1 MRYKEGDVLTIQMFT
16 SNLKNILHWH
26 NSIVLVFLSMCKVL
40 VSMHLWVHPLYTGIW
55 QFWQYDNF
63 QIAGRIG
70 LLWWLR
76 KIKTC
81 MMLNQNHRMDML
93 NHQFHFHSNYL
104 LRRTISYADA
114 LLLKFL
120 IRNCSS
126 GTGSLTD
133 NFFILIDHR

>member
-1 MRYKEGDVLTIQMFT
+1 MRYKAGDVFTIQMFT
-16 SNLKNILHWH
+16 SNLKNILQWH
-26 NSIVLVFLSMCKVL
+26 NSIVLAFLSMCKVL

-81 MMLNQNHRMDML
+81 MMLNQNHRINML
-93 NHQFHFHSNYL
+93 NHQFHFPPNYL
-104 LRRTISYADA
+104 LRWTISYARA
-114 LLLKFL
+114 LSLRFL
-120 IRNCSS
+120 MRNRSS
-126 GTGSLTD
+126 GTGSWTGNL
-133 NFFILIDHR
+133 FI

>member
-16 SNLKNILHWH
+16 SNLKIILHWH

-40 VSMHLWVHPLYTGIW
+40 VSMHLWVHPLYTRIW

-63 QIAGRIG
+63 QIACRIG

-81 MMLNQNHRMDML
+81 MMLNQNHRMNMF
-93 NHQFHFHSNYL
+93 NHQFHFPPNYF
-104 LRRTISYADA
+104 LRWTISYAGA
-114 LLLKFL
+114 LSLRFL
-120 IRNCSS
+120 MRNRNS
-126 GTGSLTD
+126 GTSSWTGNL
-133 NFFILIDHR
+133 FI